1 MNFITIDVDPQN
13 TKRAGQLLRYIN
25 PVAKAVTARGE
36 NYLRLYEETFD
47 FIYLDAFDCDHGKH
61 SQKRQDRY
69 RELLQ
74 TDINDEACWK
84 MHEACAQAINAKMRV
99 GGIVVLDDTWMDADG
114 QYAGKGK
121 LALPLLLANG
131 FEIIAKTRMTVALRR
146 KAAGASKSAAEQQDV
161 FEDAAET

>member
-1 MNFITIDVDPQN
+1 
-13 TKRAGQLLRYIN
+13 
-25 PVAKAVTARGE
+25 
-36 NYLRLYEETFD
+36 
-47 FIYLDAFDCDHGKH
+47 
-61 SQKRQDRY
+61 
-69 RELLQ
+69 
-74 TDINDEACWK
+74 
-84 MHEACAQAINAKMRV
+84 
-99 GGIVVLDDTWMDADG
+99 MDADG